1 MQPFKDNDL
10 RLVLEKQNKLIRNK
24 IDSFSNEEI
33 LANDIDILAENIYQE
48 FFIEPVEI
56 GNESLNE
63 RKIVQSKITR
73 SIEPF
78 MRDIYGKTT
87 IQTDGM
93 IFKFTFPFSGDKEL
107 FKCYASTFSLSGY
120 PNIEISKN
128 SIVIT
133 IEKTLNEMSLD
144 DSKEVLLKQ
153 LKNDIDSIR
162 SGISYC
168 NRDVNNFNASLK
180 NGVTIL
186 INEKKKKVES
196 YYAIAS
202 MFEVP
207 VTRNDF
213 AATHISIKR
222 KIAPISHCYDKKE
235 YYCINDKE
243 YEDILNAIKHTVS
256 TYERTPSSYKSMH
269 EEDLRNA
276 LLATLNAMYQGGV
289 MGEAFR
295 NNGKTDI
302 SIERE
307 NRAAFVAEC
316 KMWTG
321 QKEIGN
327 AIHQLDSYLTWRD
340 CKTALIYFVR
350 RKDFLKVMQ
359 VAKTTIENLENVRQ
373 IVEIDKNE
381 LKCLIVSNSNPG
393 QLIQMRVFLF
403 NLYSE

>member
-1 MQPFKDNDL
+1 
-10 RLVLEKQNKLIRNK
+10 
-24 IDSFSNEEI
+24 
-33 LANDIDILAENIYQE
+33 
-48 FFIEPVEI
+48 
-56 GNESLNE
+56 
-63 RKIVQSKITR
+63 
-73 SIEPF
+73 
-78 MRDIYGKTT
+78 
-87 IQTDGM
+87 M

>member
-1 MQPFKDNDL
+1 MQPFNDYEL
-10 RLVLEKQNKLIRNK
+10 RLVLEKQSKLIKEK
-24 IDSFSNEEI
+24 IDKFSNEEI
-33 LANDIDILAENIYQE
+33 LANDIDILSENIYQE

-56 GNESLNE
+56 GNENLNK
-63 RKIVQSKITR
+63 RSIIQSKITR
-73 SIEPF
+73 YIDPF
-78 MRDIYGKTT
+78 MRDFYGKTT

-93 IFKFTFPFSGDKEL
+93 LFKFTFPFSGEIEL
-107 FKCYASTFSLSGY
+107 FKCRASTFSLSGY
-120 PNIEISKN
+120 PNIELGKN
-128 SIVIT
+128 YLVIA
-133 IEKTLNEMSLD
+133 IEKTLSEMNVEN
-144 DSKEVLLKQ
+144 SKDEVLKQ

-168 NRDVNNFNASLK
+168 NKDVDNFNSSLK
-180 NGVTIL
+180 STITVL
-186 INEKKKKVES
+186 LNEKKKRVES
-196 YYAIAS
+196 YYSIAS

-213 AATHISIKR
+213 AVTHISIKR
-222 KIAPISHCYDKKE
+222 KITPISHCYDKKE

-276 LLATLNAMYQGGV
+276 LLATLNAMYQGGA

-321 QKEIGN
+321 QKEIED

-350 RKDFLKVMQ
+350 RKDFLKVMKI
-359 VAKTTIENLENVRQ
+359 AKTTIENLENVRQ
-373 IVEIDKNE
+373 IDEIDKNE
-381 LKCLIVSNSNPG
+381 LKCVVVSNSNPG